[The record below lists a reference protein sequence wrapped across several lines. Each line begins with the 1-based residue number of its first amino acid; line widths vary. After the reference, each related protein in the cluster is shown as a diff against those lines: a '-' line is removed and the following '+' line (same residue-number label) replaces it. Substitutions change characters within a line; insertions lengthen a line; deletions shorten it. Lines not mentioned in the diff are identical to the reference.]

1 MQDTHCEIYPIE
13 IHTMKKPRLSRRKK
27 HQVSKIGLPPGALV
41 YVGDADVTKFDKPKV
56 SKMMYDSNG
65 LLECELSI
73 EDLVHFKLDD
83 TKQIWLNVHGVH
95 DVALIKQIGELFH
108 LHPLVLEDILNTE
121 QRPKVDEF
129 DDYIFLETR
138 LFYYHAETMSTNSEQ
153 ISLVLG
159 HNFLLTFQERST
171 GAFEPIR
178 ERLRATRAPIR
189 ELGVDYLAYALLDS
203 VVDRYFSVLEAVGEA
218 SENLEEALLKNPTN
232 SELHSIHQLKHSSIE
247 LRRAVWPL
255 REVINSLI
263 RNEKGFFKP
272 ATMPYLRDVY
282 DHTVNFIES
291 LESIRDSLSG
301 MMDIYMASVSQ
312 RVNLEV
318 RALTVVAMLF
328 MPATLIAGIFGM
340 NFRHMPWT
348 DHYNGFWYAV
358 AIMAGIALVM
368 ILIFW
373 RRQWLS
379 SKA

>member
-1 MQDTHCEIYPIE
+1 
-13 IHTMKKPRLSRRKK
+13 MKKPRLSRRKK

-41 YVGDADVTKFDKPKV
+41 YVGNADVSKLEKPKV
-56 SKMMYDSNG
+56 SKMIYDANG
-65 LLECELSI
+65 LVECDLSI
-73 EDLVHFKLDD
+73 DDLAKLKLDD

-95 DVALIKQIGELFH
+95 DVVLIKQIGELFH

-121 QRPKVDEF
+121 QRPKIDEF

-138 LFYYHAETMSTNSEQ
+138 LFYYHAEHMSTSSEQ
-153 ISLVLG
+153 LSLVLG

-171 GAFEPIR
+171 GAFEPVR

-189 ELGVDYLAYALLDS
+189 ELGVDYLAYALLDN

-218 SENLEEALLKNPTN
+218 SETLEEALLKSPTN

-255 REVINSLI
+255 REVINCLI

-312 RVNLEV
+312 RVNLEL

-348 DHYNGFWYAV
+348 DHDNGFWYAV

-379 SKA
+379 SKT

>member
-1 MQDTHCEIYPIE
+1 
-13 IHTMKKPRLSRRKK
+13 MKKSRLLRRKK
-27 HQVSKIGLPPGALV
+27 HHATKVGLPPGALV
-41 YVGDADVTKFDKPKV
+41 YVGDAVEKKLEKPKV
-56 SKMMYDSNG
+56 SKIIYDATSIV
-65 LLECELSI
+65 ECEMPI
-73 EDLVHFKLDD
+73 EELANFKLDE
-83 TKQIWLNVHGVH
+83 TKRIWLNVHGVH
-95 DVALIKQIGELFH
+95 DANLIKQVGDFFK
-108 LHPLVLEDILNTE
+108 LHPLVVEDILNTE
-121 QRPKVDEF
+121 QRPKIDEF

-138 LFYYHAETMSTNSEQ
+138 LFYYHPESMSTSSEQ
-153 ISLVLG
+153 ISIVLG
-159 HNFLLTFQERST
+159 HNFLLTFQERPT

-203 VVDRYFSVLEAVGEA
+203 VVDRYFNVLEELGEA
-218 SENLEEALLKNPTN
+218 SETLEELLLKSPSNA
-232 SELHSIHQLKHSSIE
+232 ELHSIHQLKHSSIE

-340 NFRHMPWT
+340 NFHSMPWLE
-348 DHYNGFWYAV
+348 DKDGFWWA
-358 AIMAGIALVM
+358 MGLMLGIALIM

-379 SKA
+379 SKS